1 MTQIHIHN
9 FPAEVTST
17 AWAVTQAPCVVFT
30 TKESADS
37 FFETFR
43 HLIAS
48 GGYKVTEIPVF
59 SSFGPGKSAFKEEHH
74 DPSHS

>member
-1 MTQIHIHN
+1 MTKVHIHD

-17 AWAVTQAPCVVFT
+17 AWAVTTTPCVAFT
-30 TKESADS
+30 KKEDADR
-37 FFETFR
+37 FLETFR
-43 HLIAS
+43 HVIAS